1 MPAAA
6 AQPEPAAAEAGEPRR
21 TAPVELL
28 WDLVFVFAITQVTTL
43 LRKDLTWAGFGRA
56 MLVLALVWWAWS
68 AYVWVTNAQD
78 PDGPVLRASL
88 LAAGGVI
95 FITGL
100 AVPHAYGSEGVLF
113 AVTYAVVRLGHLALY
128 ADLSRRGS
136 ASWQAI
142 AGFGAWTCVAL
153 VLLLAGSFMHG
164 GWRVA
169 LWAVAAAIDYAGP
182 AWLTR
187 ERLRGLQS
195 VAVEHFAERYG
206 LFVII
211 CLGES
216 VVAIGV
222 GAQAH
227 LLDAEIVL
235 GVALALIITGEL
247 WWAYFTRFAATA
259 QERLRHVADPVLVA
273 ADAYSYVHLLIV
285 AGIIVF
291 AVGARE
297 AVAGVTGDLADPA
310 RLALCGGI
318 ALWMAGGVAFRL
330 RIAGSVG
337 WEKPAAAAAC
347 LVWFALSGG
356 VPAWVVEAVIALILL
371 ALLVW
376 EQGHDPAEGAP

>member
-1 MPAAA
+1 MEQLIDAPPDAT
-6 AQPEPAAAEAGEPRR
+6 ERDAELGERR
-21 TAPVELL
+21 TSPVELL
-28 WDLVFVFAITQVTTL
+28 WDLVFVFAVTQVTAMLYHDPNWTRL
-43 LRKDLTWAGFGRA
+43 GEA

-68 AYVWVTNAQD
+68 AFVWAANAQATTS
-78 PDGPVLRASL
+78 PTLRISL
-88 LAAGGVI
+88 LLGTIAI

-285 AGIIVF
+285 AGIITF
-291 AVGARE
+291 AVGAKLSVGGSSGPGGFALAGGAGLYVAGQIGFAWRMVGAIDARRS
-297 AVAGVTGDLADPA
+297 AVAIAL
-310 RLALCGGI
+310 LALCPF
-318 ALWMAGGVAFRL
+318 ADDLARWL
-330 RIAGSVG
+330 T
-337 WEKPAAAAAC
+337 AAI
-347 LVWFALSGG
+347 VS
-356 VPAWVVEAVIALILL
+356 
-371 ALLVW
+371 ALLVCLCSLTS
-376 EQGHDPAEGAP
+376 AR